1 MNDFGDFYFHQYYEQ
16 KFNNEW
22 SAFKSEEI
30 KFIEN
35 DHTAQLNQESALDNS
50 FDLFSDT
57 ESSEFSVFKKY
68 VEKRKKQKH
77 PVTLV
82 AKRNERERMRVRAV
96 NESFNKLRN
105 LIPSINYRKKRTSK
119 VKTIQKALEYI
130 ALLQKQLNLLQNYP

>member
-1 MNDFGDFYFHQYYEQ
+1 MF
-16 KFNNEW
+16 
-22 SAFKSEEI
+22 A
-30 KFIEN
+30 
-35 DHTAQLNQESALDNS
+35 
-50 FDLFSDT
+50 
-57 ESSEFSVFKKY
+57 
-68 VEKRKKQKH
+68 EKRKKQKQ

-96 NESFNKLRN
+96 NGSFNKLRN

>member
-35 DHTAQLNQESALDNS
+35 DNTVKLNQQSALDNS

-57 ESSEFSVFKKY
+57 ESSEFSVFSKKY
-68 VEKRKKQKH
+68 VGKLKTYKMFCCSVVLFFCRVNYIKLKIVDFSTSYVSRK
-77 PVTLV
+77 
-82 AKRNERERMRVRAV
+82 A
-96 NESFNKLRN
+96 
-105 LIPSINYRKKRTSK
+105 
-119 VKTIQKALEYI
+119 
-130 ALLQKQLNLLQNYP
+130 